1 MLTADI
7 IQLGLLIAAV
17 ITVFVQW
24 HHYSSLRRQNVTL
37 SNELT
42 EAKAILSLRDDIM
55 RAKEEKA
62 QLDGEYAILYNAWN
76 RWSEN
81 VWRSVEDKQYPE
93 DDPKVVIT
101 PPSGLNMT
109 VQEIP
114 ITVFEQFCVDLVS
127 TIARWKKVGVEEVR
141 FERADLILFAEDVRA
156 KLNLVRQTGSSQVD
170 LNETGIPELARKM
183 KHLTKRLMEEQK
195 KKIDELGFSEFILKE
210 IDQK

>member
-42 EAKAILSLRDDIM
+42 EAKVILSLRDDII

-76 RWSEN
+76 RWSDI
-81 VWRSVEDKQYPE
+81 VWNSVKDKHYPE
-93 DDPKVVIT
+93 HDPKVVIT
-101 PPSGLNMT
+101 PPTGLNMN

-114 ITVFEQFCVDLVS
+114 ITVFEQVCVDLIS
-127 TIARWKKVGVEEVR
+127 TIARWKKVGLVEVR

-156 KLNLVRQTGSSQVD
+156 KLSLVRQNGLSQVD
-170 LNETGIPELARKM
+170 LNQTGIPELARKM
-183 KHLTKRLMEEQK
+183 KHLTIRLVEEQK
-195 KKIDELGFSEFILKE
+195 KKIDELGFSEFVLKE
-210 IDQK
+210 MDRK